1 VQTAIDNG
9 TLEPDRLR
17 RYRKLLVEDRR
28 NTETIAE
35 RRSRDRYLGKM
46 YKSIQSG
53 KRKEK
58 GGKP

>member
-1 VQTAIDNG
+1 
-9 TLEPDRLR
+9 
-17 RYRKLLVEDRR
+17 LLVEDRR